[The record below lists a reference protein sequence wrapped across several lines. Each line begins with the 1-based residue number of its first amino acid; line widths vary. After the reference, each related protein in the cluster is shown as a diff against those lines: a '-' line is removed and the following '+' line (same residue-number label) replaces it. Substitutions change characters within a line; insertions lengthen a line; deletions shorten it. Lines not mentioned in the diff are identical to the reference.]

1 VLCFRCG
8 SYNPDGSEFCSQC
21 GQKFVEKKKSSP
33 GTEVD
38 PEIQVPARNVDPEEK
53 AELKPGSQLADRYE
67 IKDVLGA
74 GPIGTVYRAHDLE
87 IEVEVALKVIHPK
100 LLQTRDERKRFLS
113 EIRGAR
119 KINHPNVVRL
129 YDEDQDGELV
139 FFTMQLLEGLSLR
152 KIVRLRSEKSQKFS
166 IKELEPIFSHIC
178 QALDRA
184 HETTVH
190 GDLKPENIIVL
201 PDMLKVTDFGLIDAL
216 PRTPFV
222 AAQKTT
228 TGGLAY
234 LAPEMRDGEAKIT
247 LAADIYSLGVML
259 CEMLTGVVYE
269 GPTSKLPEL
278 DKTAEKWQPILV
290 KALNESPDRRYS
302 TTRDFFEEFHNQ
314 AIGRDRKKTVSVPP
328 RPAPSR
334 EGKKA
339 EADKPKKAKTR
350 KPAIDDA
357 AEYPPTVVD
366 AETIGGDDLQVI
378 EDDDL
383 EAGPRTE
390 DELLQDIADEAEP
403 EDLEEPEDFLDPD
416 ELEAD
421 DATMEELDEGET
433 LVATPTPHPSAVSPD
448 SELRVARPVD
458 SEPPLRD
465 KTDVIPERQPV
476 EVIQKQR
483 ISVPPPKPAE
493 SAPPTAPPA
502 VVVASQT
509 PPPAQQVAAQ
519 QAAAQQLAAQQ
530 AVGQQPPYGPF
541 SQPPFP
547 PSFVTQPPMPRPSRA
562 PAYIFLAVLLLIVGV
577 GVFFLVDYLRAQT
590 ELARAQADATRDS
603 KEVATSV
610 TPRIPD
616 EGKPLIASSKPEI
629 AKKTAEDLLKAEQAR
644 IAKEAEDA
652 KKADEAK
659 KIEEARKEE
668 ERKKEEARKA
678 EEALAAELA
687 KKKSGKPTVASRQ
700 LEAKARKKV
709 AEAKRAEKARKEA
722 ERKRKLAD
730 KRRKD
735 LERKKQLEHERKLA
749 AAKKIADAKKAA
761 AAKKPKIEE
770 VPDVGEPSPPPV
782 KDPTPPLPKEV
793 AVVEKSGGKCPRG
806 MVSIQA
812 GKSYIGS
819 ATNDPMRNF
828 GEIKLHTVTA
838 KAFCIDRYEYP
849 NAPGRKPTTGVSW
862 KQAKKLCKKR
872 GKRLCS
878 EEEWE
883 YACKGKG
890 NRRFPY
896 GNKWNPETC
905 NTEDASGEDGTVSSC
920 GSYPRCRSPFGVFD
934 MSGNVS
940 EWTASS
946 YSPGAG
952 ARTYKG
958 GSATRPNWATRCAS
972 RSSASP
978 GTRKADLGFRCCAR
992 PK

>member
-38 PEIQVPARNVDPEEK
+38 PEIQVPSRDADPEEK
-53 AELKPGSQLADRYE
+53 AELKTGSQLADRYE
-67 IKDVLGA
+67 IQDVLGS

-166 IKELEPIFSHIC
+166 VKELEPIFSHIC

-228 TGGLAY
+228 TSGLAY
-234 LAPEMRDGEAKIT
+234 LAPEMRDSEAKLT
-247 LAADIYSLGVML
+247 SAADIYSLGVML

-269 GPTSKLPEL
+269 GPTSKLPVL
-278 DKTAEKWQPILV
+278 DEATEKWQPILV

-302 TTRDFFEEFHNQ
+302 TSRDFFEEFHVL
-314 AIGRDRKKTVSVPP
+314 ATGKPKKAVSVPP

-334 EGKKA
+334 DAKKV
-339 EADKPKKAKTR
+339 EEEKPKKAKKR

-357 AEYPPTVVD
+357 DEYPPTVVD
-366 AETIGGDDLQVI
+366 AETIGAEDLHVI

-383 EAGPRTE
+383 EAAPQTE
-390 DELLQDIADEAEP
+390 DELLEDIAGEAEP
-403 EDLEEPEDFLDPD
+403 DDLEEPEDFLDPD
-416 ELEAD
+416 DLETD
-421 DATMEELDEGET
+421 EATMDELDEGET
-433 LVATPTPHPSAVSPD
+433 LVATPTPHPSAIAPD

-458 SEPPLRD
+458 SEPPPSRD
-465 KTDVIPERQPV
+465 RTDVIP
-476 EVIQKQR
+476 KQR
-483 ISVPPPKPAE
+483 VSKAPQKPAE

-502 VVVASQT
+502 VVVSSQT
-509 PPPAQQVAAQ
+509 APPGQQAAAQ
-519 QAAAQQLAAQQ
+519 QAAAQQAAAQQ
-530 AVGQQPPYGPF
+530 AVGQQPQYGPF

-562 PAYIFLAVLLLIVGV
+562 PTYIFLAVLLMIVGV
-577 GVFFLVDYLRAQT
+577 GVYFLVDYLRAQT
-590 ELARAQADATRDS
+590 ELARAQADAARET
-603 KEVATSV
+603 KEVATV
-610 TPRIPD
+610 GPKKPD
-616 EGKPLIASSKPEI
+616 DGKPLIASSNPEI
-629 AKKTAEDLLKAEQAR
+629 AKKTAEDLLKEEQAR
-644 IAKEAEDA
+644 KDKEAEEAKKAEDA
-652 KKADEAK
+652 KKAEEAK
-659 KIEEARKEE
+659 KIEDAKKEE
-668 ERKKEEARKA
+668 ERIKEEARKA

-687 KKKSGKPTVASRQ
+687 KKKSGKPTTASKR
-700 LEAKARKKV
+700 LEAKARKKA
-709 AEAKRAEKARKEA
+709 AEAKRAENARKEA
-722 ERKRKLAD
+722 ERKRKLAEK
-730 KRRKD
+730 KRKEN
-735 LERKKQLEHERKLA
+735 ERKKQLEHERKLA

-761 AAKKPKIEE
+761 EAKKPKVEE
-770 VPDVGEPSPPPV
+770 VPDVGEPSPPPP
-782 KDPTPPLPKEV
+782 KEPTPPPKEV

-806 MVSIQA
+806 MVSIAA

-849 NAPGRKPTTGVSW
+849 NAPGRKPTTSVSW
-862 KQAKKLCKKR
+862 KQANKLCKKR
-872 GKRLCS
+872 GKRLCT

-896 GNKWNPETC
+896 GNKWNAETC
-905 NTEDASGEDGTVSSC
+905 NTEDASGEDGTIGNC

-934 MSGNVS
+934 LSGNVS
-940 EWTASS
+940 EWTSS
-946 YSPGAG
+946 NYSPGAG

-978 GTRKADLGFRCCAR
+978 GTRKADLGFRCCAK